1 MTMNAEKRKRLEA
14 AGWKSATVQEF
25 LNLDDAD
32 MEYIETKLAL
42 TKAVREQRRR
52 KRLTQLALAERM
64 KTSQSRVAKIE
75 SGDPTVSIDLILR
88 ALFTLG
94 LSRKELAKA
103 I

>member
-1 MTMNAEKRKRLEA
+1 MKKLKG
-14 AGWKSATVQEF
+14 GWVQGTVQEF

-42 TKAVREQRRR
+42 TKAVREQRER
-52 KRLTQLALAERM
+52 KHVTQVALAERM

-75 SGDPTVSIDLILR
+75 KGDPTVSVDLILR
-88 ALFTLG
+88 ALFNLG
-94 LSRKELAKA
+94 VSRKELAKA